1 MRKIKLWESEEN
13 KYVSQYKNKTVDQ
26 LKKEKENLTKQI
38 ESYSKKTNPT
48 DTETDK
54 NNDNQERL
62 SAINSVLGTS
72 EISESVEDIL
82 VKNTYRKSGY
92 DFRQRLIKNFMKAI
106 ESNFD
111 KRYILY
117 TTPIAEDDVPHLE
130 IEVCFD
136 KDSIGKLK
144 YGESFPTICI
154 FHLTYEN
161 DKINLY
167 WDNVDGRPIKKVDSL
182 DELVDTVVNK
192 IKKEFK
198 ANTQLTE
205 NRKTNEAVQ
214 LPYVITDW
222 LKYNEEYKSAAKKI
236 ATWVEKIGKRITGG
250 TAVGRNPQTLV
261 LDIKYQKGEIRIS
274 NYGDTIKLFDTEIKS
289 FGDFKKVWDKFSIT
303 ESKKPIEYFVYGTVK
318 DGLLGFIDNENVP
331 GRVQPLV
338 TRGQYLGDRTYSQKW
353 LERMYG
359 KGKPATQEDFDNFR
373 IKSEGYLDENVDS
386 RKGNLKH
393 NKWD

>member
-13 KYVSQYKNKTVDQ
+13 RYVSQYKNKTVDQ

-54 NNDNQERL
+54 NNDDQEKL

-167 WDNVDGRPIKKVDSL
+167 WDNADGRPIKKTDSL

-198 ANTQLTE
+198 
-205 NRKTNEAVQ
+205 
-214 LPYVITDW
+214 
-222 LKYNEEYKSAAKKI
+222 KI
-236 ATWVEKIGKRITGG
+236 
-250 TAVGRNPQTLV
+250 
-261 LDIKYQKGEIRIS
+261 
-274 NYGDTIKLFDTEIKS
+274 
-289 FGDFKKVWDKFSIT
+289 WDKNLVT
-303 ESKKPIEYFVYGTVK
+303 ESHKTIEYLVYGTTK
-318 DGLLGFIDNENVP
+318 DGLLGFIDNENLP
-331 GRVQPLV
+331 NNVQPLAA
-338 TRGQYLGDRTYSQKW
+338 RGQYLGDRTYSKKW
-353 LERMYG
+353 LEGMYG
-359 KGKPATQEDFDNFR
+359 KGKIATKQDFDDFR
-373 IKSEGYLDENVDS
+373 IHSKGHLNENNKSKHSL
-386 RKGNLKH
+386 RH